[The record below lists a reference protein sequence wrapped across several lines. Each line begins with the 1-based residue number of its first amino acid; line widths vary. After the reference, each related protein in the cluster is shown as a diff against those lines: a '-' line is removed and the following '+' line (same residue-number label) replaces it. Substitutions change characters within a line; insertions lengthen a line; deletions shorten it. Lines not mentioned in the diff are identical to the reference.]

1 MAKSESTKNVM
12 ADPVERKNFK
22 IGLNTITA
30 YMQMVSDNK
39 AAMTETIN
47 FLADKYGLDKKI
59 VRKMATTLFKR
70 NYSDVQEE
78 NQHFEELY
86 ETIVEGAAQV
96 VDDPL
101 DDIDDIDDNTDQD
114 NLDVSEKEA

>member
-30 YMQMVSDNK
+30 YMQIASDNK
-39 AAMTETIN
+39 SAITETVG

-59 VRKMATTLFKR
+59 VRKMASTLYKR

-86 ETIVEGAAQV
+86 ETIVEGASQV
-96 VDDPL
+96 VADPL
-101 DDIDDIDDNTDQD
+101 DDIEDD
-114 NLDVSEKEA
+114 EEA